1 MKFYLL
7 AIRKPISGSISSPYW
22 AIKRFRLS
30 IHVYIW
36 LFQCSIIEVIA
47 MGGSCNSSPSRL
59 IGRNTT
65 CASYSLFYWVA
76 VYEETMRVIKG
87 QVIGVIGRIIGRT
100 PPSLKW
106 IVFFFFYRDSHLVRH
121 TQRIS
126 TRKKKKEGF
135 TTAKDWQGIELTCFN
150 IF

>member
-47 MGGSCNSSPSRL
+47 LGGSCNSSPSRL

-106 IVFFFFYRDSHLVRH
+106 IVFFFSIAIV
-121 TQRIS
+121 IS
-126 TRKKKKEGF
+126 FDTRNEFPRGKKKKKVSRQPKIDKG
-135 TTAKDWQGIELTCFN
+135 LN
-150 IF
+150 